1 MEGTG
6 GQAGAAKGSARPGRG
21 PPRVL
26 LVGYNGACN
35 TGSETRLLSII
46 DDVRAVLGPD
56 ALVTVPTLNEVNLR
70 RYLEQGPHLRIAPI
84 PSIYFG
90 ALKRLVRQHDIV
102 ILVEGSSYMDSWTSA
117 LLWAFLWATKQ
128 AHAMGRPCMAYAVD
142 AGSLKPGNAKRV
154 RREASKTDL
163 IVTRTGAAADRL
175 RALGV
180 TAPIEVTAD
189 TSFTYRPDPAEKG
202 AFRRGWPD
210 APDRVVGIAP
220 VDFHIWPVV
229 VRPWGRREDCYRW
242 PYYFSRSR
250 ARREASEALARGLA
264 AEADRLVEERGVG
277 IALLGMEALDAP
289 IVRRVHALMRHGD
302 RAFELLSQEQSASR
316 MTWAL
321 RELDALVTSRYHA
334 AVLAMAAEVPMV
346 ALGHDWRIRD
356 LFTDLGLMETE
367 FVEHCAVDACGELG
381 GRVDALLADPAPMRS
396 RVREGHTMHLARAR
410 RNRELLRA
418 FVQDHGWEALA

>member
-6 GQAGAAKGSARPGRG
+6 RQAGAAGVTPRPARG

-56 ALVTVPTLNEVNLR
+56 APVTVPTLNEVNLR
-70 RYLEQGPHLRIAPI
+70 RYLQEGPRLRIAPV

-90 ALKRLVRQHDIV
+90 ALKRLVRQHDLV
-102 ILVEGSSYMDSWTSA
+102 ILVEGSCYMDTWTSA
-117 LLWAFLWATKQ
+117 LLWAFLWASKQ
-128 AHAMGRPCMAYAVD
+128 ARAMGRPCMAYAVD
-142 AGSLKPGNAKRV
+142 AGDLKAGNARRV
-154 RREASKTDL
+154 RRDAGGTDL
-163 IVTRTGAAADRL
+163 IVTRTAAAADRL

-189 TSFTYRPDPAEKG
+189 TSFTYHPDSADRG
-202 AFRRGWPD
+202 ALRRLWPG
-210 APDRVVGIAP
+210 APDRLVGISP
-220 VDFHIWPVV
+220 VDFNIWPVV

-242 PYYFSRSR
+242 PYYYSRSR

-264 AEADRLVEERGVG
+264 AEADRLVEEHGVG
-277 IALLGMEALDAP
+277 IALFGMEALDAP
-289 IVRRVHALMRHGD
+289 IVRRVRALMRHGD
-302 RAFELLSQEQSASR
+302 RAFEMLSQEHSASR

-334 AVLAMAAEVPMV
+334 AVLAMEAGVPMV
-346 ALGHDWRIRD
+346 ALGHDRRIRD
-356 LFTDLGLMETE
+356 LFTDMGLFETM

-381 GRVDALLADPAPMRS
+381 SRVDALLADPAPTRS
-396 RVREGHTMHLARAR
+396 KVLAGHALHMARAR

-418 FVQDHGWEALA
+418 FVRDHGWEAAA

>member
-1 MEGTG
+1 MEHTGEQAGVSEGTP
-6 GQAGAAKGSARPGRG
+6 ARGRG

-56 ALVTVPTLNEVNLR
+56 APVTVPTLNEVNLR
-70 RYLEQGPHLRIAPI
+70 RYLKEGPRLRIAPV

-90 ALKRLVRQHDIV
+90 ALKRLVRQHDLV
-102 ILVEGSSYMDSWTSA
+102 ILVEGSCYMDTWTSA
-117 LLWAFLWATKQ
+117 LLWAFLWASKQ

-142 AGSLKPGNAKRV
+142 AGDLKPGNARRV
-154 RREASKTDL
+154 RRDASGTDL
-163 IVTRTGAAADRL
+163 IVTRTAAAADRL

-189 TSFTYRPDPAEKG
+189 TSFTYRPEAADRG
-202 AFRRGWPD
+202 AMRRLWPG
-210 APDRVVGIAP
+210 APDRVVGISP

-242 PYYFSRSR
+242 PYYYSRSR

-264 AEADRLVEERGVG
+264 AEADRLVEEQGVG

-289 IVRRVHALMRHGD
+289 IVGRVHALMRHDD
-302 RAFELLSQEQSASR
+302 RAFEMLSQEQNASR

-334 AVLAMAAEVPMV
+334 AVLAMEAGVPMV
-346 ALGHDWRIRD
+346 ALGHDRRIHD
-356 LFTDLGLMETE
+356 LFADLGLIETM

-381 GRVDALLADPAPMRS
+381 SRVDALLADPAPMRS
-396 RVREGHTMHLARAR
+396 RVRAGNEMHVARAR

-418 FVQDHGWEALA
+418 FVRDHGWEAAA